1 MAELKTV
8 IQLRN
13 DTAANWETNK
23 TKVLKNGEVG
33 IEFQE
38 NGKVGLKIGHG
49 EKPWSE
55 LDYFASSVPAT
66 VYQVELQEGE
76 MDIDGI
82 DRVVGTAE
90 LQAGDIAIVKAGI
103 AGDKKAYTSYV
114 YDGTKWEATDGN
126 YRADSGS
133 VWVNHEKH
141 WVDLCQLQPHEL
153 LAVRRQTIGYVS
165 QFLRV
170 IPRVPAVE
178 VAAELLLD
186 LGEERKVALT
196 KVQELFHRLHLPERL
211 WHLSPTT
218 FSGGEKQRV
227 NIARAF
233 AVNFPILLLD
243 EPTSALDASNRQIV
257 MELLEERKA
266 MGCALI
272 GIFHDQELQS
282 TCNRACPIATM

>member
-1 MAELKTV
+1 MSEIHHPPTDPLLKVENLCKSFTLHQQGGVSLPVLQKVSLTV
-8 IQLRN
+8 N
-13 DTAANWETNK
+13 S
-23 TKVLKNGEVG
+23 GECVALSG
-33 IEFQE
+33 ASGS
-38 NGKVGLKIGHG
+38 GKSTLIRCI
-49 EKPWSE
+49 
-55 LDYFASSVPAT
+55 Y
-66 VYQVELQEGE
+66 
-76 MDIDGI
+76 
-82 DRVVGTAE
+82 
-90 LQAGDIAIVKAGI
+90 
-103 AGDKKAYTSYV
+103 
-114 YDGTKWEATDGN
+114 GN

-153 LAVRRQTIGYVS
+153 LAVRRGTIGYVS

-186 LGEERKVALT
+186 LGEERKVALA
-196 KVQELFHRLHLPERL
+196 KVQELFYRLHLPERL

-227 NIARAF
+227 NIARAL

-272 GIFHDQELQS
+272 GIFHDEELQS
-282 TCNRACPIATM
+282 TCNRVCAVSTV

>member
-1 MAELKTV
+1 MSEIHHPPSQPLIKVENLSKSFTLHQQGGVSLPVLQKVSLTV
-8 IQLRN
+8 NRG
-13 DTAANWETNK
+13 ETVAL
-23 TKVLKNGEVG
+23 TGPSG
-33 IEFQE
+33 S
-38 NGKVGLKIGHG
+38 GKSTLIRCI
-49 EKPWSE
+49 
-55 LDYFASSVPAT
+55 Y
-66 VYQVELQEGE
+66 
-76 MDIDGI
+76 
-82 DRVVGTAE
+82 
-90 LQAGDIAIVKAGI
+90 
-103 AGDKKAYTSYV
+103 
-114 YDGTKWEATDGN
+114 GN

-133 VWVNHEKH
+133 FWVNHEKH
-141 WVDLCQLQPHEL
+141 WLDLCQLQPHEL
-153 LAVRRQTIGYVS
+153 LAVRRQTIGCVS

-170 IPRVPAVE
+170 IPRVPALE

-186 LGEERKVALT
+186 LGEETKAALA

-227 NIARAF
+227 NIARAL

-243 EPTSALDASNRQIV
+243 EPTSALDARNRQIV

-282 TCNRACPIATM
+282 TCNRVCAVATM